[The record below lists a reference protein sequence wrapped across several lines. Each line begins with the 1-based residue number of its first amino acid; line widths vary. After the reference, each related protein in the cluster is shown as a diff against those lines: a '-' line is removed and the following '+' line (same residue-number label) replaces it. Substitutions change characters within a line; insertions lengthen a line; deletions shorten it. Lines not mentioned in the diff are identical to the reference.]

1 MAERGAGMIQ
11 LLEYYVCLG
20 IGQIFAAAFCVYVA
34 VMAICLIGVWFKML
48 KAKLEGREVQWNK
61 P

>member
-1 MAERGAGMIQ
+1 MN
-11 LLEYYVCLG
+11 LLEHMILYLCYG

-48 KAKLEGREVQWNK
+48 KAKLEGREVEWNK